1 MAYVNVNRSNED
13 QFYRYKMPSLI
24 AKVTDV
30 IYMYIIVCFDILTCL
45 YVWSYVHCMYVHVHV
60 LQIIIIYYRCWLISC
75 VLFSHESC

>member
-30 IYMYIIVCFDILTCL
+30 IYMYVIVCFDMLSCL
-45 YVWSYVHCMYVHVHV
+45 HVCVYGSYV
-60 LQIIIIYYRCWLISC
+60 LQIIIIYYRD
-75 VLFSHESC
+75 VG

>member
-30 IYMYIIVCFDILTCL
+30 IYMYVIVCFDMLSCL
-45 YVWSYVHCMYVHVHV
+45 HVCVYRSYMY
-60 LQIIIIYYRCWLISC
+60 YKS
-75 VLFSHESC
+75 